1 MTAPQKSS
9 LKSPAPRATA
19 GALPH
24 LEIHFTPIPAWL
36 MIGFGGIFL
45 ILAIVLMVLPRAHGV
60 GFGIVLAT
68 LSVAAMVG
76 GNIWR
81 NHLPIVARLTNK
93 QLILKRGGSV
103 AWNEIAVIEKKTI
116 RMRYK
121 ANRGESDWIC
131 IKLKTSRPVEKG
143 LNGFFLKLKNAVTG
157 YDIIVPQQD
166 LSISADAFIEECKK
180 RMAAASGTM

>member
-9 LKSPAPRATA
+9 PTSPATRPTA

-24 LEIHFTPIPAWL
+24 LEIRFTPVPAWL
-36 MIGFGGIFL
+36 LIGFGAAFL
-45 ILAIVLMVLPRAHGV
+45 ILAVFFMALPRGRSV
-60 GFGIVLAT
+60 GLGIVIAT

-81 NHLPIVARLTNK
+81 NHLPVVARLTNK

-103 AWNEIAVIEKKTI
+103 AWGEIAVIEKKTI
-116 RMRYK
+116 KMRYK
-121 ANRGESDWIC
+121 ANRAESDWIC
-131 IKLKTSRPVEKG
+131 IKLKTPRPVEKG

-166 LSISADAFIEECKK
+166 LSISADAFIDECKK
-180 RMAAASGTM
+180 RMAALSQS